1 MNFRLLNK
9 RVLFGL
15 LGTGLLAGSLSAYSH
30 SDGHRWG
37 RGEGDSG
44 EFRAKMVERMSSRL
58 DLNPEQK
65 QRLSALAEQMHQQR
79 LALMGSHAQPRA
91 QLQALMAGP
100 QFDRSK
106 AQALINE
113 KTAQIQQQS
122 PALIAAMGDFYDSLN
137 PAQQQKV
144 REFMQKRGHHGPF

>member
-1 MNFRLLNK
+1 MKFRLINK

-15 LGTGLLAGSLSAYSH
+15 LGAGLLAGSLSAYSH
-30 SDGHRWG
+30 S
-37 RGEGDSG
+37 GEGHWGHGERGSP
-44 EFRAKMVERMSSRL
+44 EFRAKMVERVANRL
-58 DLNPEQK
+58 DLNAEQK
-65 QRLSALAEQMHQQR
+65 QRLNALAEQMHQQR
-79 LALMGSHAQPRA
+79 LALMGGNTQPRG
-91 QLQALMAGP
+91 QLLGLMAGT

-106 AQALINE
+106 AQALVTE
-113 KTAQIQQQS
+113 KTTQIQQQS

>member
-1 MNFRLLNK
+1 MKFHLINK

-15 LGTGLLAGSLSAYSH
+15 LGAGLLAGSLSAYSH
-30 SDGHRWG
+30 S
-37 RGEGDSG
+37 GEGHWGHGERGSP
-44 EFRAKMVERMSSRL
+44 EFRAKMVERVANRL
-58 DLNPEQK
+58 DLNAEQK
-65 QRLSALAEQMHQQR
+65 QRLNALAEQMHQQR
-79 LALMGSHAQPRA
+79 LALMGGNTQPRG
-91 QLQALMAGP
+91 QLLGLMAGT

-106 AQALINE
+106 AQALVTE
-113 KTAQIQQQS
+113 KTTQIQQQS

>member
-1 MNFRLLNK
+1 MKFRLINK

-15 LGTGLLAGSLSAYSH
+15 LGAGLLAGSLSAYSH
-30 SDGHRWG
+30 S
-37 RGEGDSG
+37 GEGHWGHGERGSP
-44 EFRAKMVERMSSRL
+44 EFRAKMVERVANRL
-58 DLNPEQK
+58 DLNTEQK
-65 QRLSALAEQMHQQR
+65 QRLNALAEQMHQQR
-79 LALMGSHAQPRA
+79 LALMGGNTQPRG
-91 QLQALMAGP
+91 QLLGLMAGT

-106 AQALINE
+106 AQALVTE
-113 KTAQIQQQS
+113 KTTQIQQQS